1 MSNKKHLA
9 GDALRAAESDSADH
23 QEIARKAGQW
33 GTEADK
39 VAAKKIAENYK
50 SGKAGKGVA
59 KLRNADE
66 SRQLAGM
73 LAAFGYDFGAI
84 GELLLSPTS
93 SVDTKFTKG
102 LVRSWLKSRYW
113 GDAMILSDVLDLPSP
128 STLPKWNNLPA
139 DAAQFFK
146 LLHVL
151 NQPNAV
157 FMTCRLDLD
166 IGEQAL
172 HAERGPCDWLAERI
186 TRALRSIGL
195 PAEYMAFCIEFAPGQ
210 AKTLH
215 RLHIHGAFCIPA
227 DSRAQA
233 MDEIKKVL
241 APAYKTHGRNVAVK
255 IEEPH
260 SAPDVARYIPKEAR
274 ITEPRILKARS
285 PKKGASAHRASQAAT
300 VGGRTTYLAMNQLV
314 YGNQFS
320 YAGLPDFS

>member
-1 MSNKKHLA
+1 MSNKKKLA
-9 GDALRAAESDSADH
+9 GDTPRTAALDSASH
-23 QEIARKAGQW
+23 QETARKTNQS
-33 GTEADK
+33 GTEADG
-39 VAAKKIAENYK
+39 VAPKILAKNYK
-50 SGKAGKGVA
+50 FGQARKRVA
-59 KLRNADE
+59 KLRSADE
-66 SRQLAGM
+66 SRALAGM
-73 LAAFGYDFGAI
+73 LTAFGCDFGAI
-84 GELLLSPTS
+84 EGLLPSPTS
-93 SVDTKFTKG
+93 SADTKLTKG

-128 STLPKWNNLPA
+128 STLPKWNSLPA

-186 TRALRSIGL
+186 TRALHCIGL

-233 MDEIKKVL
+233 MDEIKKLL

-255 IEEPH
+255 IEEPLQ
-260 SAPDVARYIPKEAR
+260 SADVARYIPKEAR
-274 ITEPRILKARS
+274 ITEPRILKVRG

-300 VGGRTTYLAMNQLV
+300 VGGRTTYLAINQLV